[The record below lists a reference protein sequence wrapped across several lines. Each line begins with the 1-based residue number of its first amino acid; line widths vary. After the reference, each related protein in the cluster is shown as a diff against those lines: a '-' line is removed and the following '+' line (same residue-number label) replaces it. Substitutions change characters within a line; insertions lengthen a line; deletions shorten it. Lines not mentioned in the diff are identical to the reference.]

1 MFFHVCVCV
10 CVSGVGG
17 YMFKGHKNGISK
29 NFILLIVKGW
39 IGILFV
45 LIVFVSKLEIIL
57 LG

>member
-1 MFFHVCVCV
+1 
-10 CVSGVGG
+10 
-17 YMFKGHKNGISK
+17 MFKGHKNGISK
-29 NFILLIVKGW
+29 NFILLVVKGW